1 VGFSV
6 STFVGTMGRVMAKT
20 TTCRSCGSSKIEQ
33 FLSLGDTPLADALVS
48 PARTEFPEA
57 RFPLDVS
64 FCPECTL
71 VQITEEVPPEQLFVD
86 NYLYFSSFSDE
97 LLDHSREHALGL
109 ISSRSLGPDD
119 LIVEVASNDGY
130 LLRNFVDE
138 GIPVIGI
145 DPAPDQAA
153 AAIESGVPTL
163 AEFFGPELA
172 RRMVAE
178 GNRASVIIANNVM
191 AHVPDL
197 NGFVEGLR
205 ILVADDG
212 IITIE
217 NPYVRDLI
225 DNFEFDTIYHEHH
238 CYFSCTAVEALMR
251 RHGLF
256 LNDVTYFPHLHGGT
270 LRWTVGPVDEP
281 TAEVSKYRNREVSSG
296 LTELAYYQ
304 SFASDVAR
312 ICDGLRTLLQDLKHQ
327 GKRIAAYGAA
337 AKGSTLVN
345 VVGIDAKLV
354 DYVVDRNVHKQGHF
368 MPGVRLPIKDPSFL
382 LEDRPDYVLLLAWNF
397 AREIMAQQS
406 EYRDSGGKFIV
417 PVPEPKVVA

>member
-1 VGFSV
+1 
-6 STFVGTMGRVMAKT
+6 M
-20 TTCRSCGSSKIEQ
+20 
-33 FLSLGDTPLADALVS
+33 
-48 PARTEFPEA
+48 
-57 RFPLDVS
+57 
-64 FCPECTL
+64 
-71 VQITEEVPPEQLFVD
+71 
-86 NYLYFSSFSDE
+86 
-97 LLDHSREHALGL
+97 
-109 ISSRSLGPDD
+109 
-119 LIVEVASNDGY
+119 
-130 LLRNFVDE
+130 DE

-153 AAIESGVPTL
+153 AAIEQGVPTL

-172 RRMVAE
+172 RRMVTE
-178 GNRASVIIANNVM
+178 GKRASVIIANNVM

-225 DNFEFDTIYHEHH
+225 DNLEFDTIYHEHH

-256 LNDVTYFPHLHGGT
+256 LNDVTYFPNLHGGT
-270 LRWTVGPVDEP
+270 LRWTVGPVNDP
-281 TAEVSKYRNREVSSG
+281 TPEVEKYLSGEATSG
-296 LTELAYYQ
+296 LTDLTYYK

-312 ICDGLRTLLQDLKHQ
+312 ICDELRDLLQDLKGQ
-327 GKRIAAYGAA
+327 QKRIAAYGAA

-345 VVGIDAKLV
+345 VVGIDGKLV

-382 LEDRPDYVLLLAWNF
+382 VEDRPDYVLLLAWNF
-397 AREIMAQQS
+397 ATEIMAQQAAYH
-406 EYRDSGGKFIV
+406 ESGGQFIV
-417 PVPEPKVVA
+417 PVPEPKVIV